1 MKAEKTPFEMML
13 LNSKELIIPKNYQRR
28 LRAARVARIVANFD
42 ERIANEPKVSYR
54 DGHFFVFDGQHTVSA
69 RKARNHGKDLLIRC
83 KVFRG
88 LTEQDEALLFA
99 QQTGESA
106 KLTPSAQL
114 RALLQGR
121 DPKAMAFRN
130 ATEEAGFHIGFESAR
145 GSRRIV
151 CINTAFSKFK
161 AVGAKQYKEALGIIS
176 AAWNG
181 VPASLRTEILHGV
194 VGFVS
199 LYHGEYDRLRLVQCL
214 HDTDPL
220 TICRD
225 GKADT
230 NLTGPKKYIKQVF
243 LIYNGTCQKQALP
256 IKF

>member
-1 MKAEKTPFEMML
+1 MRPETMPFEMMMI
-13 LNSKELIIPKNYQRR
+13 NSKALIVPKSYQRK
-28 LRAARVARIVANFD
+28 LRAARVAKIVANFD

-54 DGHFFVFDGQHTVSA
+54 DGRYYVFDGQHTVAA
-69 RKARNHGKDLLIRC
+69 RKTRNHGEDLLIRC
-83 KVFRG
+83 KVYRG
-88 LTEQDEALLFA
+88 LTEEEEALLFA

-121 DPKAMAFRN
+121 DPKAMAFRR
-130 ATEEAGFHIGFESAR
+130 ATEEAGFHIGFDSAR

-161 AVGAKQYKEALGIIS
+161 LVGAKQYKEALGIIS
-176 AAWNG
+176 EAWDG
-181 VPASLRTEILHGV
+181 IPASLRTEILHGV

-214 HDTDPL
+214 RNTDPL
-220 TICRD
+220 AICRD
-225 GKADT
+225 GKLDT
-230 NLTGPKKYIKQVF
+230 KLTGPQKYIKQVF
-243 LIYNGTCQKQALP
+243 LRYNGTCQKQALP
-256 IKF
+256 MKF